1 MFLKCYKTPLI
12 VPSITRPKFVFVW
25 ILRNFRK
32 SVQVLPRF
40 HFVVIFDGTLDSGP
54 VVTFCYS
61 NI

>member
-1 MFLKCYKTPLI
+1 MFLKCYKTPDCSLDNK
-12 VPSITRPKFVFVW
+12 TRFCLDTKKFQKVSTGTTT
-25 ILRNFRK
+25 I
-32 SVQVLPRF
+32 P

>member
-40 HFVVIFDGTLDSGP
+40 LILL
-54 VVTFCYS
+54 
-61 NI
+61 